1 MMVNEVGDASV
12 FSRTAHGVL
21 QHLAASTGLPTWV
34 LARTG
39 GVIGQVLAVVDQSGT
54 LQVHA
59 AVGHDVGDG
68 SAARITVAVD
78 LPDGE
83 SFGELVG
90 FGPALVGLAELQS
103 ARAQAAVLATSLGA
117 LAQATRAL
125 VRIGRNDAPTGAPDP
140 LTGLATR
147 MDWEARL
154 VLDESYCTEFGEN
167 AGVLVIELDE
177 LKRFNELHGHSAGDE
192 QLRKAGE
199 IVRAHL
205 GDLHRGARISG
216 DRLGVLMVGVSDE
229 AMAAIERSLRG
240 SFAAAGISVA
250 LGVGRRHPDRGL
262 LGAAHDAEAHFDGS
276 RPMPVATVGD
286 TAEAT
291 AVMEALEL
299 GAIMAYYQPIVE
311 LRTGRVVAVEALARW
326 QTRDGVREPERFL
339 RSVQQAGLLGALFER
354 VLDDGLRQVAEHRHL
369 LPSLGV
375 AVNFEFDSHLDNT
388 FQRTVSTLLQKHR
401 VPAASLSIELSER
414 QTFELPSAIRREL
427 LAVADM
433 GVRLVLDDFGTGFAS
448 LETITT
454 LPVAGVKLDR
464 RFTSQVVNGDR
475 EAAVVKAMVALAADA
490 GLEVI
495 AEGIETQAQCDR
507 LVRMGCRLGQGYL
520 FALPQPADALAAV
533 LSAPLVTNF

>member
-1 MMVNEVGDASV
+1 MMVNDVGDASV
-12 FSRTAHGVL
+12 FSRTALGVL

-39 GVIGQVLAVVDQSGT
+39 GVIGQVLAVVDQSGE
-54 LQVHA
+54 LHLHGSVS
-59 AVGHDVGDG
+59 HDVGDG
-68 SAARITVAVD
+68 SAARVTVPVA
-78 LPDGE
+78 LPDGDP
-83 SFGELVG
+83 FGELVG
-90 FGPALVGLAELQS
+90 FGPDLPELEALQA

-117 LAQATRAL
+117 LAHSARELA
-125 VRIGRNDAPTGAPDP
+125 RIHRNDTPEGPADP

-154 VLDESYCTEFGEN
+154 VLDEEYCTEFGEN

-177 LKRFNELHGHSAGDE
+177 LKRSNELHGHSAGDA
-192 QLRKAGE
+192 QLRQAGE
-199 IVRAHL
+199 IVRSHL
-205 GDLHRGARISG
+205 GRLHRGGRISG
-216 DRLGVLMVGVSDE
+216 DRLGMLMVGVPDDE
-229 AMAAIERSLRG
+229 MAAIERSLRA

-250 LGVGRRHPDRGL
+250 VGVGRRHPDRGL
-262 LGAAHDAEAHFDGS
+262 AGAAHEAEAHFDRTHS
-276 RPMPVATVGD
+276 VPVVASGD
-286 TAEAT
+286 DAEAT

-326 QTRDGVREPERFL
+326 QTRDGVREPEQFL
-339 RSVQQAGLLGALFER
+339 RSVQQSGLLGALFER
-354 VLDDGLRQVAEHRHL
+354 ILDDGLRQVADHRHL
-369 LPSLGV
+369 LPELGV
-375 AVNFEFDSHLDNT
+375 TVNFEFDSHLDNT

-454 LPVAGVKLDR
+454 LPVTGVKLDR
-464 RFTSQVVNGDR
+464 RFTSQVVSGER

-490 GLEVI
+490 GLDVI

-507 LVRMGCRLGQGYL
+507 LIRMGCRLGQGYL